1 MMIETGKKCVMK
13 RRKMFTHT
21 PSKMACFQN
30 KCDILLCRKFIILSR
45 QSSEMGEV
53 WEQVVVGCLTICIF
67 IAMFREMAPDIVFL
81 VALTVIMLTEILPLE
96 DVLKGFSNESL
107 ITIGALFLVVGA
119 VQKSHVM
126 DYLARQAFG
135 IKSSDKAGTARMIC
149 SMAALSAVFNN
160 IPLCNLMI
168 PIVRDWA
175 RARGIPLSYLLIP
188 LSYSVIAG
196 GLCTMI
202 GTSTSLIVQGLMQ
215 ADIGYSFP
223 FFAPGAVAVPATM
236 LLTVYMLYAAPLLL
250 PSRSGLIREVRD
262 RAGMFVAEIQVLEGS
277 AFIANDIGSLV
288 GRLGLQQDSIIKIR
302 RKCRIDGDGEGE
314 GDISSVAPD
323 DSSVAPEIIGKDD
336 ARYAALAT
344 DSVGMRNRSRVDKEF
359 FHEPDVLPP
368 HAGVGAGAGGAASG
382 IADPSYMLRSA
393 EAWGKGALPGAL
405 DDIGVHGFIRG
416 SMEEER
422 GGTVARARAHSHGA
436 FDAGA
441 IELTDFGGGSVTGNV
456 YSVRGDGSSA
466 RLLAEDANY
475 RDIINP
481 SRFELIKAG
490 DVIFIASA
498 VEVVVKVLKTVDSER
513 AGLNL
518 LDSSVMDLPGYGSE
532 LIELVLS
539 DQNPFVGQVLGK
551 CSAAFAAKY
560 KVAVISCRSRS
571 QMERKKDPDE
581 LSSASSHLSDI
592 HLRETKDDGS
602 SEKLSEEGAGI
613 SEEDI
618 ESGNG
623 RESRNHA
630 AHAPSTKAVVLAAG
644 DTLLCLAK
652 ASDIPSLV
660 NDTTDF
666 FVTSTVGS
674 VPKPMSLYGLVPV
687 AVFLLMICLVAAEKI
702 RMCPAAL
709 SVCALFFMGGWLKG
723 KDIPLLINLRL
734 LMLMGCSISFA
745 ASMASSG
752 LASTIAKAVIDAID
766 PSPNGALFV
775 VYVLTLMVTET
786 MSNNAAAA
794 LMYPIS
800 SAVAKQLGVSP
811 IPFAYVIVIA
821 ATAAF
826 MSPIGYQTHI
836 MVWGPGG
843 YKFADFVRFG
853 FVPDMLFWL
862 LACAIAPWLFPL

>member
-1 MMIETGKKCVMK
+1 
-13 RRKMFTHT
+13 
-21 PSKMACFQN
+21 
-30 KCDILLCRKFIILSR
+30 
-45 QSSEMGEV
+45 MGEV

-67 IAMFREMAPDIVFL
+67 VAMFREMPPDIVFL
-81 VALTVIMLTEILPLE
+81 VALVIIMLTEILPLE

-107 ITIGALFLVVGA
+107 VTIGALFLVVGA

-135 IKSSDKAGTARMIC
+135 IKSSNKAGTARMVY

-175 RARGIPLSYLLIP
+175 RARGIPLSHLLIP

-223 FFAPGAVAVPATM
+223 FFAPGAVAVPAT
-236 LLTVYMLYAAPLLL
+236 LILGVYILYAAPLLL

-262 RAGMFVAEIQVLEGS
+262 RADMFVAEIQVVEGS
-277 AFIANDIGSLV
+277 AFISGDIGSLV
-288 GRLGLQQDSIIKIR
+288 GRLGLQQDSVIKIR
-302 RKCRIDGDGEGE
+302 RKCRVDSDSE
-314 GDISSVAPD
+314 ISLVAPVAETPATAHGPGSD
-323 DSSVAPEIIGKDD
+323 YHALSMESV
-336 ARYAALAT
+336 
-344 DSVGMRNRSRVDKEF
+344 SMGMRNRTRVEK
-359 FHEPDVLPP
+359 DVSPNSDSVQL
-368 HAGVGAGAGGAASG
+368 AGPANG
-382 IADPSYMLRSA
+382 IADLSYMQRSA
-393 EAWGKGALPGAL
+393 EAWGKGVGTV
-405 DDIGVHGFIRG
+405 DDIGVRGFKG
-416 SMEEER
+416 SLEDDSL
-422 GGTVARARAHSHGA
+422 GGSRLRAYSHGGGI
-436 FDAGA
+436 DTGMV
-441 IELTDFGGGSVTGNV
+441 ELTTLAGRGVTSKVFSGGGDSNV
-456 YSVRGDGSSA
+456 KLFG
-466 RLLAEDANY
+466 EDADY

-481 SRFELIKAG
+481 SRFEMVKAG

-513 AGLNL
+513 TGLNL

-551 CSAAFAAKY
+551 CSAAFAQKY

-571 QMERKKDPDE
+571 QLEPPVKKDD
-581 LSSASSHLSDI
+581 LSSSSHSKASSHLSDI
-592 HLRETKDDGS
+592 HLEEIKNDGS
-602 SEKLSEEGAGI
+602 TESLSGEGEILAK
-613 SEEDI
+613 DI
-618 ESGNG
+618 ETGSNNGNI
-623 RESRNHA
+623 HQA

-652 ASDIPSLV
+652 ASDIPALV

-709 SVCALFFMGGWLKG
+709 SVCALFFIGGWLKG
-723 KDIPLLINLRL
+723 KDIPNLINLRL

-752 LASTIAKAVIDAID
+752 LATTIAKAVIDAID
-766 PSPNGALFV
+766 PSPNAALFV
-775 VYVLTLMVTET
+775 VYLLTLMVTET

-800 SAVAKQLGVSP
+800 SAVAKELGVSA

-843 YKFADFVRFG
+843 YKFSDFVKFG
-853 FVPDMLFWL
+853 FFPDMLFWL
-862 LACAIAPWLFPL
+862 LACAIAPVLFPL